1 MKRIKK
7 HTFEAVSLLTA
18 DNGLLELYVVPA
30 VDQPDWLIPSNL
42 LLDTVYYQERI
53 WNYLWQGQE
62 VSVFHLIPRE
72 VQPTTLLVLEGNT
85 DVHRIALQT
94 AGEIHSIQV
103 RISDVK
109 DIALPQQYSDALSIT
124 APVNQDLLEDN
135 DIEDDIEDSSQ
146 ELRGKLDENILST
159 YLFQCVE
166 IAGETYLIPDLDKIS
181 HHLVDLDS

>member
-18 DNGLLELYVVPA
+18 DNGLLELYIVPA

-53 WNYLWQGQE
+53 WTYLWQGQE

-72 VQPTTLLVLEGNT
+72 IQPTTLLVLEGNT

-109 DIALPQQYSDALSIT
+109 DIALPQQYSDALSISS
-124 APVNQDLLEDN
+124 PVHQELLED
-135 DIEDDIEDSSQ
+135 DDIGDDTQ
-146 ELRGKLDENILST
+146 ELRNKLDENILST